1 MSGSEW
7 QIINMKILRKLS
19 KIAAFSNWLLVSA
32 PDWLRGES
40 LWRHCTV
47 NLKTWHSIFHSW
59 RHLKCLNIWSLQ
71 LEGILYLKTSS
82 SSSKS
87 SHWLLQES
95 SRLQDFI
102 KTSNLHDVFL
112 VLLGWIPR
120 AQLFRGKCR
129 FRGNFKNWKIL
140 GIEPI
145 HSSWRF
151 VITLPRG
158 FNRYFLYQTSG
169 HNLYFQSDKSA
180 SYTQPESNI

>member
-1 MSGSEW
+1 
-7 QIINMKILRKLS
+7 MKILRKLS
-19 KIAAFSNWLLVSA
+19 KIRVLKLIFYLGIWLAL
-32 PDWLRGES
+32 WLES
-40 LWRHCTV
+40 LWRHYTV

-59 RHLKCLNIWSLQ
+59 KHLKCLNIWSLQ

-87 SHWLLQES
+87 SDWLLQES

-102 KTSNLHDVFL
+102 KASNLHDVFL

-120 AQLFRGKCR
+120 VQLFPKKMSIPWQ
-129 FRGNFKNWKIL
+129 FWKLKIL

-158 FNRYFLYQTSG
+158 FNRYFLY
-169 HNLYFQSDKSA
+169 
-180 SYTQPESNI
+180 

>member
-7 QIINMKILRKLS
+7 QIINMKILRKLW
-19 KIAAFSNWLLVSA
+19 KIAAFSNWLLVST
-32 PDWLRGES
+32 PDWLRGVS
-40 LWRHCTV
+40 LWRHYTV

-59 RHLKCLNIWSLQ
+59 KHLKCLNIWSLQ

-87 SHWLLQES
+87 SDWLLQES

-102 KTSNLHDVFL
+102 KASNLHDVFL

-120 AQLFRGKCR
+120 VQLFPKKMSIPWQ
-129 FRGNFKNWKIL
+129 FWKLKIL

-158 FNRYFLYQTSG
+158 FNRYFLY
-169 HNLYFQSDKSA
+169 
-180 SYTQPESNI
+180 

>member
-7 QIINMKILRKLS
+7 QIINMTILRKLS

-32 PDWLRGES
+32 PDWLRDES
-40 LWRHCTV
+40 LWRHYTV

-71 LEGILYLKTSS
+71 LEEILYLKTSS

-112 VLLGWIPR
+112 GRLDSEGSTFSEQNVDSVGILKIENSR
-120 AQLFRGKCR
+120 
-129 FRGNFKNWKIL
+129 NWAY
-140 GIEPI
+140 
-145 HSSWRF
+145 S
-151 VITLPRG
+151 
-158 FNRYFLYQTSG
+158 
-169 HNLYFQSDKSA
+169 
-180 SYTQPESNI
+180 